1 MEIQSR
7 AAAKP
12 QFPDPT
18 PPLNQKRS
26 VLRKPRESDDP
37 APSANRPWT
46 FAMTITDDGIT
57 DEKLVDDL
65 EDMRIKEVVGDST
78 VLDPYPLGLGP
89 PPFYHT
95 QLYDSYAEYP
105 LQAGEA
111 IQEDAFLVDSSWNA
125 ARQVFLLCQEFVRT
139 EHRYLA
145 SLKTLITNG
154 TSSPP
159 PPSVLPYLPGLIT
172 ASDQLLERMEENPS
186 VQGVSD
192 AFLACEDVLK
202 QSFVDWFNVVGQF
215 FDSNEKTKHKAE
227 PEDASM
233 STSSSSSSGK
243 LLRSPRS
250 RPTQMRAD
258 SHLSV
263 VIPEPNKIRKNTKAR
278 PAVRD
283 LAILPTQRIMRYVLL
298 FKGNCIDL
306 LVNTLILSILI
317 RDCPEFYSLT
327 PTTLPSFI
335 AVEKALQAAQSIAN
349 ASNKA
354 QGHSAFEQPPIHA
367 S

>member
-1 MEIQSR
+1 MEIQSE

-12 QFPDPT
+12 QPPNPM

-78 VLDPYPLGLGP
+78 AFDPYPLGLGP
-89 PPFYHT
+89 PPFYQT

-111 IQEDAFLVDSSWNA
+111 SQEDTLPVDSSWNA
-125 ARQVFLLCQEFVRT
+125 ARQVFLLCREFVRT
-139 EHRYLA
+139 ERRYLA

-159 PPSVLPYLPGLIT
+159 PASMLPYLPGLIT
-172 ASDQLLERMEENPS
+172 ASDHLLERIEGNPS

-192 AFLACEDVLK
+192 AFLACEYILK
-202 QSFVDWFNVVGQF
+202 ESFVNWCSVVGQF
-215 FDSNEKTKHKAE
+215 FDCNEKMKYKAE
-227 PEDASM
+227 PEDVSM
-233 STSSSSSSGK
+233 STPSSFSSGK

-250 RPTQMRAD
+250 RPTQMRTD
-258 SHLSV
+258 SNLSV
-263 VIPEPNKIRKNTKAR
+263 VVPEPNKIRKNTKAR

-298 FKGNCIDL
+298 FKGSCIDL
-306 LVNTLILSILI
+306 LVNDLLSILI
-317 RDCPEFYSLT
+317 GDFPEFYSLT

-335 AVEKALQAAQSIAN
+335 AVEKALQVAQSIADE
-349 ASNKA
+349 SNKA
-354 QGHSAFEQPPIHA
+354 QGHSAFEQPPIYA